1 MKNQPYI
8 PSKSNA
14 YFPRKVIGSLT
25 VTREETRFVP
35 PKQIISHEFFVLA
48 DGKKRVYTESD
59 ALSEYGIQQIWNP
72 SQIAYMNLF
81 INGILQPKVNYEVTE
96 GKIILRTE
104 DVPAE
109 GCPII
114 LQMIKV
120 GE

>member
-14 YFPRKVIGSLT
+14 YFPPKVLEPLAATRK
-25 VTREETRFVP
+25 ETRFVR

-48 DGKKRVYTESD
+48 DGKKRIYTESD
-59 ALSEYGIQQIWNP
+59 ALSEYGIQRIWHP

-81 INGILQPKVNYEVTE
+81 INGILQPKANYEVTE
-96 GKIILRTE
+96 GEIILRTE

>member
-8 PSKSNA
+8 PSKSTA
-14 YFPRKVIGSLT
+14 YFPCEVIGPMA
-25 VTREETRFVP
+25 VTTEETRFVP
-35 PKQIISHEFFVLA
+35 PKQLISHEFFVIA
-48 DGKKRVYTESD
+48 DGNKRVYTESD
-59 ALSEYGIQQIWNP
+59 ALSDYGIQQIWNP

-81 INGILQPKVNYEVTE
+81 INGILQPKANYEVTE
-96 GKIILRTE
+96 GKIILQTE

-114 LQMIKV
+114 LQMIKM